1 MIRGDY
7 MFKSFIIGL
16 ILGIVYFGGLYYTSK
31 KFYTFKN
38 PSLLILLSFFI
49 RNILLLSVFYYLVMI
64 DYKNL
69 LICTLAVISVKHF
82 IILKVKVI

>member
-1 MIRGDY
+1 
-7 MFKSFIIGL
+7 MFTSFLIGL
-16 ILGIVYFGGLYYTSK
+16 LVGLAYFGGLYYTSK
-31 KFYTFKN
+31 KFYDFKN
-38 PSLLILLSFFI
+38 PTLFVFLSLIL

-69 LICTLAVISVKHF
+69 LVGALAVILVKHI